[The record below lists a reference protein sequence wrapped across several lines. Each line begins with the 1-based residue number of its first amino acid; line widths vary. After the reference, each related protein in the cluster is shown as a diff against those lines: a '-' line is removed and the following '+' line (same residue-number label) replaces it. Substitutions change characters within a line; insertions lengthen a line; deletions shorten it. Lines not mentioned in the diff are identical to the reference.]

1 MRRNAAVLAVVVLLA
16 VSSFAGVAA
25 AQSGQR
31 TSGYGGQPGLDAF
44 APSPTVSPGE
54 RTQFTVQVSND
65 GEVSEGVPPSRE
77 VVTTARDV
85 RVDVEADDAPVRV
98 TSGEQSV
105 GSVTENRPRNAAVEL
120 VVPEDIDPGSYD
132 LTVELAYSYTDRVY
146 PNLFST
152 SERTRT
158 VTRQVTVVVEDNPRF
173 AVRGVEADAQVGGS
187 GTTTVELEN
196 VGNETASAVT
206 VALESRSER
215 VTFEGS
221 GRAVAAI
228 DRIEPGET
236 ATLEYGVAFGAE
248 ATRRPYPVDAT
259 VSFEDSEGLAG
270 TDRGPTLAVTP
281 RAEQSVAVEGT
292 GATLRVSEEGTVR
305 ATVVNEGP
313 ATLEDPVVTLESP
326 SRNVEVLEPEAALD
340 DLAPGESAEVEF
352 DVEAADAA
360 RAGTRQFALETE
372 YETPDGD
379 VETVDPV
386 RFQVDVGPQRDDFA
400 VETGNATVTAGGTD
414 RVVVS
419 VTNQREATVID
430 VSAKLFTASPLSA
443 ADDEAYVAS
452 LAPGETADIAFR
464 VSASG
469 SAMTKEYPVSVD
481 FQYVDDGGETRLS
494 KSYRRPVTVVESGG
508 GLFGFIPPFGALV
521 AVSLLA
527 VPLVAL
533 GVRRRR

>member
-1 MRRNAAVLAVVVLLA
+1 MRRNAAVLVVVALLA
-16 VSSFAGVAA
+16 ISSFAGVAA
-25 AQSGQR
+25 AQSDQR
-31 TSGYGGQPGLDAF
+31 TSGYGGQPNLDAF

-77 VVTTARDV
+77 IVTTARDV

-105 GSVTENRPRNAAVEL
+105 GSVTENRPRSAVVEL

-132 LTVELAYSYTDRVY
+132 LTVELEYSYTDRVY
-146 PNLFST
+146 PSLFST

-158 VTRQVTVVVEDNPRF
+158 VTRQVTVVVEEDPRF
-173 AVRGVEADAQVGGS
+173 AVRSVDTDAQVGGS

-196 VGNETASAVT
+196 VGDETASAVT
-206 VALESRSER
+206 VALESRSGQ
-215 VTFEGS
+215 VTFEDG
-221 GRAVAAI
+221 GRAVAAV

-259 VSFEDSEGLAG
+259 VSFEDDEGLAG

-292 GATLRVSEEGTVR
+292 ESTLRVSEEGTVR
-305 ATVVNEGP
+305 ATVRNKGP
-313 ATLEDPVVTLESP
+313 ATLEDPVATLEPP
-326 SRNVEVLEPEAALD
+326 SRNVEVLEPEAAFD
-340 DLAPGESAEVEF
+340 DLAPGESAEVAF

-360 RAGTRQFALETE
+360 RAGTRQFALSTE

-386 RFQVDVGPQRDDFA
+386 RFRVDVGPQRDDFA
-400 VETGNATVTAGGTD
+400 AETADATVTAGGTS

-419 VTNQREATVID
+419 VTNQREGTVTD
-430 VSAKLFTASPLSA
+430 VSAKLFASSPLSA

-452 LAPGETADIAFR
+452 LAPGETADLAFR

-494 KSYRRPVTVVESGG
+494 KSYRWPVTVVESGG
-508 GLFGFIPPFGALV
+508 GLLGVLPPFGALV

-527 VPLVAL
+527 VPLAAL
-533 GVRRRR
+533 GVRRR